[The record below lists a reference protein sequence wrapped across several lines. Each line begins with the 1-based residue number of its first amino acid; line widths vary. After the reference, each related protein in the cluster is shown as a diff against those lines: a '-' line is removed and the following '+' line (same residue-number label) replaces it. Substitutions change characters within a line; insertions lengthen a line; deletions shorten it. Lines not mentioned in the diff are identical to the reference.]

1 MQRLHVAALP
11 TEVILDDSSSAA
23 KGICHGEA
31 RIGEA
36 TVLRRCVAGPDIDIA
51 RHRQVNPDLVVP
63 AAAMMVI
70 RHLDD
75 DMA

>member
-1 MQRLHVAALP
+1 MQCLHVAALP
-11 TEVILDDSSSAA
+11 AEAILDDASSAA
-23 KGICHGEA
+23 KGIRHGEA

-36 TVLRRCVAGPDIDIA
+36 TVLRWRVAGPDIDIA
-51 RHRQVNPDLVVP
+51 WHRQMNPDLLVS